1 MPGENLPVENPMRA
15 QFLPALLV
23 VAALAT
29 ACSNDMKDQQPAAI
43 APPVGANLGP
53 NTMVGH
59 DYSSG
64 SGSISNG
71 ASGSSVL
78 QQEGSGIFGMPR

>member
-1 MPGENLPVENPMRA
+1 MRA
-15 QFLPALLV
+15 QLSSVLLIS
-23 VAALAT
+23 AALAVS

-43 APPVGANLGP
+43 APTVGNNLGP
-53 NTMVGH
+53 NVMTGH

-78 QQEGSGIFGMPR
+78 LQEGSGTFGYPR